1 MEERPIKFWD
11 RYRNWNEAEASWDA
25 NSDFL
30 KHSYEL
36 RTFKKLPKNL
46 PGIRKSTKKN
56 LRWKALKYLMVH
68 DDKKVFPKY
77 FLKKPFTYTISMIV
91 SYLKKKPYTRDDDF
105 FLYGVKELSEFEQLL
120 QERDSILAIG
130 FSYCHKP
137 FECPSG
143 RFTEQCIH
151 NDKSPIC
158 GQCFIGKCMHAMP
171 EEKTVPIVIPT
182 VHDIGEKMFELS
194 DQNPGKEI
202 LFIITACEL
211 TLEMFAD
218 WGNMIKIRGV
228 CVRLDGQICNTMR
241 AFEASEE
248 GIKPG
253 MTVVLDK
260 TETRILEL
268 ISIRRSFEQNTS
280 LAENE

>member
-1 MEERPIKFWD
+1 MEKHPIRFWD
-11 RYRNWNEAEASWDA
+11 RHKGWEEAEKTWDE
-25 NSDFL
+25 NSDSL
-30 KHSYEL
+30 KASHEL
-36 RTFKKLPKNL
+36 RTFKELPKNE
-46 PGIRKSTKKN
+46 PGIRKKTKKN
-56 LRWKALKYLMVH
+56 LRWKALKYLLVN
-68 DDKKVFPKY
+68 DEKKVFPKY
-77 FLKKPFTYTISMIV
+77 FLKKPLTYSVSMIA
-91 SYLKKKPYTRDDDF
+91 SYLKKNPYQRDDDF
-105 FLYGVKELSEFEQLL
+105 FLYGVESITEFKQLL
-120 QERDSILAIG
+120 REKNSILVIG

-143 RFTEQCIH
+143 RFNDECIH

-171 EEKTVPIVIPT
+171 EKQTVPVVIPT

-194 DQNPGKEI
+194 DENPGKKI

-211 TLEMFAD
+211 TLQMFAD

-228 CVRLDGQICNTMR
+228 GVRLGGQICNTMH
-241 AFEASEE
+241 AFEASER

-260 TETRILEL
+260 TQTRMMEL
-268 ISIRRSFEQNTS
+268 ISIRRS
-280 LAENE
+280 AENKTS